1 MNSNTVYLGI
11 LTLRQKIQRGES
23 KVQITVCYMLN
34 QYSLG
39 AISTLSC
46 IQLFEGKEIL
56 PIKNRSNDE
65 INLKERVVV

>member
-23 KVQITVCYMLN
+23 KVQITVRCMLN

-46 IQLFEGKEIL
+46 IQLFKRKEIL
-56 PIKNRSNDE
+56 PIKNRSNDA